1 MNGELGLGVCFG
13 LAVQGSRLEGLGS
26 PGTRMEY
33 TLDFLPSL
41 PTSRELWS
49 MLRVN
54 DSARGWLGMGT
65 LAMNS

>member
-1 MNGELGLGVCFG
+1 
-13 LAVQGSRLEGLGS
+13 
-26 PGTRMEY
+26 MEY